1 MLDALYVVDQGTD
14 PVESRELFQEVS
26 KKFGSRLQ
34 YLRQANLGGAGG
46 FTRGLY
52 EASAAGP
59 HADVILM
66 DDDILC
72 EPESVLRLSAFAN
85 MTTEPALIGA
95 QMLFLFNPDYLLAS
109 GERVDLGTLQR
120 GVPTDEHGVRNRSV
134 LEKLPERRV
143 DAEYNGWW
151 SCLIPAEAI
160 ERIGLPLP
168 VFFQWDDVE
177 YSLRAGRAGI
187 PTITLPSAAVWHA
200 DFYWKDVDGFA
211 HYFSTRNGLITAAL
225 DPGFAPKTLAKQLSR
240 DISHSIVGLQYGLA
254 HTQLR
259 AIEGFLEGP
268 AGLADG
274 GQKALAAINQERKRF
289 PETVT
294 RPASELPGRLPI
306 RRVAPSPKP
315 GLWTD
320 LVLAK
325 RAVMQARNHL
335 ERGPVAISYEDA
347 QWWHVGRFDHVF
359 VTDASQGGVRERR
372 FDSEKAAEMSGR
384 LAGVMKRFLAEAP
397 SVAEAFAREFPQ
409 LTSRENWARLYEK

>member
-1 MLDALYVVDQGTD
+1 
-14 PVESRELFQEVS
+14 
-26 KKFGSRLQ
+26 
-34 YLRQANLGGAGG
+34 
-46 FTRGLY
+46 
-52 EASAAGP
+52 
-59 HADVILM
+59 
-66 DDDILC
+66 
-72 EPESVLRLSAFAN
+72 
-85 MTTEPALIGA
+85 
-95 QMLFLFNPDYLLAS
+95 MLFLFNPDYLLAS

-268 AGLADG
+268 EGLADG
-274 GQKALAAINQERKRF
+274 GQEALAAINQERKRF